1 MIDMNKMYEVGAQ
14 IRKAYD
20 EDRYVDIDGNVWL
33 GRGDERWYVE
43 DKGHLEDPA
52 YWLTNQQMMKKMC
65 NELSG
70 DEQFSRD
77 EAVRLE
83 ALYEYAMQTKN
94 LSGDWYETADPFIRL
109 TRDQVIWADKE
120 SRVRLIEWCK
130 EEAGPDYRLV
140 RRRKAGPI
148 KEVDM

>member
-1 MIDMNKMYEVGAQ
+1 MMDMQEMMKIGKQIEKFYEDD
-14 IRKAYD
+14 KYT
-20 EDRYVDIDGNVWL
+20 DIDGNVWL
-33 GRGDERWYVE
+33 GIEAE
-43 DKGHLEDPA
+43 DKWVAEADKG
-52 YWLTNQQMMKKMC
+52 YWLTNDQMMKKMC

-77 EAVRLE
+77 EAVRRE
-83 ALYEYAMQTKN
+83 TRYEYAMQTKN

-130 EEAGPDYRLV
+130 EESGPDYRLV
-140 RRRKAGPI
+140 RRLKAGPV
-148 KEVDM
+148 EEAE